1 VYIYATRKLVISVHI
16 DNIRYYA
23 ALQDLINR
31 FLKDLSEAFAITTD
45 TADALYL
52 GMHINYNSET
62 IKIY

>member
-1 VYIYATRKLVISVHI
+1 VYIYATRKLVISVHVN
-16 DNIRYYA
+16 DIRYYL

-31 FLKDLSEAFAITTD
+31 FLKDLSKAFAITID

-52 GMHINYNSET
+52 GMHIYYNGEA